1 MASALLTGISV
12 IPKNPYLKQLTKYKI
27 GLHNDTFLQNA
38 VSWGVGIVVLLLS
51 LGFWF
56 MWWYLGKQS
65 KS

>member
-1 MASALLTGISV
+1 MNFLAQVSGASDYMSTSFL
-12 IPKNPYLKQLTKYKI
+12 
-27 GLHNDTFLQNA
+27 NDI
-38 VSWGVGIVVLLLS
+38 VSWGVGIVVLILS

>member
-1 MASALLTGISV
+1 MNFLAQVSGASNYMSTSFL
-12 IPKNPYLKQLTKYKI
+12 
-27 GLHNDTFLQNA
+27 NDI
-38 VSWGVGIVVLLLS
+38 VSWSVVIVVLIIT